1 MLLRTLYVA
10 IDTCLCASPSSS
22 SSSSIA
28 IGRSDTDI
36 SLLYLNT
43 LVLVQML
50 ILDIARFTYFLVALS
65 DLGVILLHGL
75 LAMETIF
82 REAVN
87 DYTYE
92 TSVSSEAGV
101 ILHLRVNM

>member
-1 MLLRTLYVA
+1 M
-10 IDTCLCASPSSS
+10 
-22 SSSSIA
+22 
-28 IGRSDTDI
+28 
-36 SLLYLNT
+36 LYLHT

-50 ILDIARFTYFLVALS
+50 GLVIARSTYFLVALS
-65 DLGVILLHGL
+65 DLGVIFLHGL
-75 LAMETIF
+75 LAIEIRI

-101 ILHLRVNM
+101 ILHLRVKM